1 MAHENTSKRRYQ
13 LKKRADTM
21 VATRQRIA
29 AAAAELHGTVGPA
42 RTTLSAVADRA
53 GVQRHTVYRH
63 FPTEADLF
71 GACSAHFFAEHPLPD
86 IEPWRKISDPR
97 QRLEQVLDDLYA
109 YYESTERMFSNVLRD
124 AELIEDL
131 RPTLAPMQEY
141 LDEVAEILATGW
153 STRGRRRHL
162 LKAATRHAVDFQAW
176 RSLTRDD
183 RVTRAEAIELI
194 VGLVETAVAPLL
206 GTAK

>member
-1 MAHENTSKRRYQ
+1 MHP
-13 LKKRADTM
+13 D
-21 VATRQRIA
+21 
-29 AAAAELHGTVGPA
+29 GT
-42 RTTLSAVADRA
+42 
-53 GVQRHTVYRH
+53 
-63 FPTEADLF
+63 
-71 GACSAHFFAEHPLPD
+71 GAS
-86 IEPWRKISDPR
+86 RKTAPK
-97 QRLEQVLDDLYA
+97 
-109 YYESTERMFSNVLRD
+109 
-124 AELIEDL
+124 LIENL
-131 RPTLAPMQEY
+131 RPTLVPMQEY